1 MVAIGGD
8 AAGDAPFVEEL
19 TEEECAQE
27 TKHQEQQDE
36 PQLAPE
42 QEEEMIASLTNQN
55 TLKKIQME
63 IDQRDASA
71 REGHINGKYHYA
83 YSEYKS
89 GLKSL
94 SDVLVAS
101 NMRDLY
107 KDDPAIEAGF
117 RSRRRKF
124 CVNAAAACIKIK
136 HWAQG
141 LEACTLVLEEGPDD
155 AMQRTKALFRAGV
168 CARGMGELEAAEEF
182 LRQVLSELDADNDG
196 GDEEQKVRENT
207 KRDVVK
213 QLREIAAEQKRYAKF
228 ARGTCSKKNADSI
241 ILPKKKGVVS
251 AEEMDKMAEVEEK
264 RKEYVENKTAM
275 EVSARKKSTV
285 TMRAPEVILSEDE
298 CNTILDILAER
309 YAVSEVQ
316 EALRKA
322 SLDHELKFTK
332 GYILRSKKILGPL
345 QRNIFEQY
353 GFWDR
358 LQGEDDAKA
367 HGRALMKMQHSI
379 RYLAK
384 DNEDIQKKVDL
395 VQRLAI
401 GDMIMDQE

>member
-1 MVAIGGD
+1 MFTTWGVTIEPCFQLGNFEPAYYLLVLAPALSLRLAPCAPHNFWFRRACSKEQATQSRICQGNIMVAIGGD

-316 EALRKA
+316 EALRKVRF
-322 SLDHELKFTK
+322 S
-332 GYILRSKKILGPL
+332 P
-345 QRNIFEQY
+345 
-353 GFWDR
+353 
-358 LQGEDDAKA
+358 
-367 HGRALMKMQHSI
+367 
-379 RYLAK
+379 
-384 DNEDIQKKVDL
+384 
-395 VQRLAI
+395 
-401 GDMIMDQE
+401 IMAYD